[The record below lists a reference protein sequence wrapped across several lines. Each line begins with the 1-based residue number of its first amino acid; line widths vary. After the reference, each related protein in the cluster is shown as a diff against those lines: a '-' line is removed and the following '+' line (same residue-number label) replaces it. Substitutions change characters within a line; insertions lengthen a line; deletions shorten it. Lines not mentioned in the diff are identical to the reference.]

1 MTTVDDTTITER
13 VADYVLGIGY
23 DDLPPAV
30 VDKAKELLVYQLG
43 LALRGRSTRAGMRAV
58 GTALEVSG
66 SERGCSVVGERRR
79 AALPDAVLA
88 NSALMTSSGLTDLLF
103 PGGALPGHVVH
114 PAAWAVGELSKASGR
129 ELLTAVVIGYD
140 VMGKLHNGRL
150 PYELAVPRP
159 TKAAVEPFGV
169 AATAA
174 RLFGLS
180 REQTVDALG
189 HAGQAV
195 MGLYEGPHAEL
206 MHPLAARNGV
216 QAAVFAKAGIPATR
230 TVVEGPYGVYRTF
243 FLEDVPDNVY
253 DQLAMLGTDFALAR
267 TWTTRYPVS
276 STNAHPIDLTRR
288 LVAEHG
294 LTPGGIAAVDLVLPA
309 SREARE
315 TIYGVYPKGPTSV
328 VAIALTDGRLDPA
341 RLEEGFDAELL
352 ATRDKVR
359 LRFEDGH
366 GFFYA
371 RVEVTTTDGR
381 RIAAEA
387 GGDLPADQPPLDWAE
402 WLAGGREHSLSAA
415 QMERLTD
422 LIRNLE
428 DVTDV
433 TDVLACLVPMGAA
446 Q

>member
-1 MTTVDDTTITER
+1 MTATITER
-13 VADYVLGIGY
+13 VADYVVGIGY
-23 DDLPPAV
+23 DDLPPTV

-43 LALRGRSTRAGMRAV
+43 LAFRGLGTRGGRRAV
-58 GTALEVSG
+58 GAALELSG
-66 SERGCSVVGERRR
+66 SGQDCAVIGQRRR
-79 AALPDAVLA
+79 VALPDAALA

-114 PAAWAVGELSKASGR
+114 PAAWAVGELTKASGR

-150 PYELAVPRP
+150 PYELSVPRP
-159 TKAAVEPFGV
+159 TKAAVEPLGV

-180 REQTVDALG
+180 RAQTVDALG

-195 MGLYEGPHAEL
+195 MGIYEGSHEQL

-216 QAAVFAKAGIPATR
+216 QSAVFAKAGFPATR
-230 TVVEGPYGVYRTF
+230 TVVEGNHGVYRTF
-243 FLEDVPDNVY
+243 FLEDVPDTVY
-253 DQLAMLGTDFALAR
+253 DQLDRLGTDFALAG

-276 STNAHPIDLTRR
+276 STNAHPIELTRQ
-288 LVAEHG
+288 LVTEHG
-294 LTPGGIAAVDLVLPA
+294 LTPARVAAVDLVLPA

-315 TIYGVYPKGPTSV
+315 AIYGVYSKGPTSV
-328 VAIALTDGRLDPA
+328 VAIALTDDRIDPA
-341 RLEEGFDAELL
+341 RLEEDFDAELL

-381 RIAAEA
+381 CVSAEA
-387 GGDLPADQPPLDWAE
+387 GGDLPAEQPPLDWHE
-402 WLAGGREHSLSAA
+402 WLAGGRALLSDG
-415 QMERLTD
+415 QVEELVD

-428 DVTDV
+428 NVTDV
-433 TDVLACLVPMGAA
+433 SDVLACLVPMGAER
-446 Q
+446 

>member
-1 MTTVDDTTITER
+1 VTAARDTSITER
-13 VADYVLGIGY
+13 LADYVVGIGY

-58 GTALEVSG
+58 GVALELSG
-66 SERGCSVVGERRR
+66 SERGCSVVGERLR

-129 ELLTAVVIGYD
+129 ELITAVVLGYD

-150 PYELAVPRP
+150 PYELEVPRP

-174 RLFGLS
+174 RLLGLS

-189 HAGQAV
+189 HAGQTV

-216 QAAVFAKAGIPATR
+216 QAAVFAKSGIPAPR

-243 FLEDVPDNVY
+243 FLEEVPDNVY
-253 DQLAMLGTDFALAR
+253 DQLATLGTDFALAGA
-267 TWTTRYPVS
+267 WTTRYPVS
-276 STNAHPIDLTRR
+276 STNAHPIELTRR
-288 LVAEHG
+288 LVAEHC
-294 LTPGGIAAVDLVLPA
+294 LTPGDVAAVDLVLPA

-315 TIYGVYPKGPTSV
+315 AIYGVYPKGPTSV
-328 VAIALTDGRLDPA
+328 VAIALTDGRLDPV
-341 RLEEGFDAELL
+341 RLEEEFDADLL
-352 ATRDKVR
+352 AVRDRVR

-371 RVEVTTTDGR
+371 RIEVATTDGR
-381 RIAAEA
+381 RLAAEA

-402 WLAGGREHSLSAA
+402 WLDTSRCHILSIA
-415 QMERLTD
+415 QVERLIA
-422 LIRNLE
+422 LIRELE
-428 DVTDV
+428 SVTDV
-433 TDVLACLVPMGAA
+433 NDVLACLVPMEAA
-446 Q
+446 R